1 MPTVSLTRDDATGH
15 LVGVTPKDNRA
26 YGKFLERYRSL
37 TSKGSITFSW
47 KEPRS
52 GAYHRRHFA
61 ILARLFD
68 AQEQFEDE
76 DVFRKWLEVGAGYAV
91 FAPGTDGQ
99 MVAIPKSISYESLDQ
114 AEFEPIHE
122 AVMAFARSAYA
133 RSYLWPH
140 LSDSDSWGMVE
151 SVMGEFM

>member
-1 MPTVSLTRDDATGH
+1 MPTVSLVRDERTDH
-15 LVGVTPKDNRA
+15 LVGASPKDNRA
-26 YGKFLERYRSL
+26 YAKFLKAAREL
-37 TSKGSITFSW
+37 KKGSITFSW

-133 RSYLWPH
+133 RAYLWPH